1 MVYIH
6 ELFIQHITWHPI
18 HSVNSKEVDHTLC
31 LSLTYKTLISQTDFE
46 AVVARVTM
54 KWSYILSGMN

>member
-1 MVYIH
+1 MNFSASI
-6 ELFIQHITWHPI
+6 LPGIQFILL
-18 HSVNSKEVDHTLC
+18 NSKEVDHTLC